1 MSKDKKEHD
10 QILADAKVFRDE
22 AQSYWQDT
30 FDRGREDKEF
40 ITIKGSQ
47 WDKDAIAQRTKE
59 GKPTLEFNL
68 LQTFAS
74 QQINTMRQNRPQISV
89 IPVDDGADTEVA
101 KILGG
106 LIKDTE
112 EASNA
117 EDANDQ
123 AAENAVKS
131 GLGFIRIITDYMDDK
146 SFNQEPRFIPIENP
160 EAVLFDPLSR
170 RLDGSDATKCLVA
183 EWVNKEQIEKQYGKD
198 AVDFEIDGVTEWHNQ
213 PDNTVLI
220 AEFFYKVDVEDELLL
235 LADGTTEY
243 KSVML
248 EQWDELDL
256 QEFVEDS
263 RPSKRTE
270 VRWAKLSGCQVLET
284 GVFPS
289 KYIPIVPVYGAV
301 TWIGNERHVFSL
313 IHFAKDPQ
321 RLFNYWKS
329 AEAHILQKNQDDIL
343 AIDHQ
348 AIAGFEDEWLNPGKY
363 GASRYHSKSEDGQ
376 PLPPPQ
382 RIGSAQPPTGILNAS
397 VTAQQLISD
406 TLNMHAPQMGQ
417 DINGQSGKA
426 IGLLQRQADTAH
438 FHFQDN
444 LNKSLRQCGRILIDL
459 YPKLYDTPMVRRI
472 IGTDGEEEMVKL
484 NAEPQTP
491 DERQKAIDGI
501 LNNLSIGRYD
511 VRIDTGPS
519 FNTQREQ
526 SFQLMMQ
533 LFQFAPDLM
542 SVAGDL
548 AIKDSPLLNSKDI
561 AERLKKRMDPA
572 LLDDDKNSMH
582 PAVKAQMTQMQQQ
595 MQMLQQQLQQA
606 QAELNDK
613 NADREVEIIKAQ
625 ITADSRIQ
633 EAQINNSGRADVEE
647 LRGVVELLKQ
657 QVDMSQV
664 PPEWLQQGEDDQSYN
679 QDSQTRGFEPPP
691 DPAPQSFEDP
701 AIEQGFLMPEQ
712 SAQPSFAPEIDQIGE
727 SALIDN
733 GMNMMPNGD
742 GQNDV

>member
-1 MSKDKKEHD
+1 MNKDNKEHA
-10 QILADAKVFRDE
+10 QILADAKAFRDE

-40 ITIKGSQ
+40 ITIKGAQ
-47 WDKDAIAQRTKE
+47 WDKDAIAARIAAD
-59 GKPTLEFNL
+59 KPTLEFNL
-68 LQTFAS
+68 LGTFAT

-89 IPVDDGADTEVA
+89 IPVDDGADNEVA

-123 AAENAVKS
+123 AAENAVKG
-131 GLGFIRIITDYMDDK
+131 GLGFIRIITDYVDDK
-146 SFNQEPRFIPIENP
+146 SFNQEPRFVPIENP

-183 EWVNKEQIEKQYGKD
+183 EWVDKTQIEEQYGKD
-198 AVDFEIDGVTEWHNQ
+198 ASDFDVDGASEWHNQ

-220 AEFFYKVDVEDELLL
+220 AEYFYKVDVQDELLL
-235 LADGTTEY
+235 LNDGTTEY
-243 KSVML
+243 KSVLL

-256 QEFVEDS
+256 EQIVEDS

-270 VRWAKLSGCQVLET
+270 VRWAKLSGCKVLET

-289 KYIPIVPVYGAV
+289 KYIPIIPVYGAV
-301 TWIGNERHVFSL
+301 TWIGNERHIFSL

-321 RLFNYWKS
+321 KLFNYWKS
-329 AEAHILQKNQDDIL
+329 AEAHILQKNQDDML
-343 AIDHQ
+343 VA
-348 AIAGFEDEWLNPGKY
+348 AAEGVAGYEDQWQSPSKHAAVYYNHKDESGNPI
-363 GASRYHSKSEDGQ
+363 
-376 PLPPPQ
+376 PMPQ
-382 RIGSAQPPTGILNAS
+382 RIGSAQPPTGILNA
-397 VTAQQLISD
+397 TATSQQLISD

-417 DINGQSGKA
+417 QINNQSGKA
-426 IGLLQRQADTAH
+426 ISLLQGQGDTAH

-472 IGTDGEEEMVKL
+472 IGADGEEEMVKL
-484 NAEPQTP
+484 NAQPQTP
-491 DERQKAIDGI
+491 DEQQKAINGI

-533 LFQFAPDLM
+533 VAQFAPGVM
-542 SVAGDL
+542 QSAGDL
-548 AIKDSPLLNSKDI
+548 ILKDSPLINAKEI
-561 AERLKKRMDPA
+561 ANRIKKTMLPQLLEDDP
-572 LLDDDKNSMH
+572 SVP
-582 PAVKAQMTQMQQQ
+582 PAVRAQVSQMQNQMQQQ
-595 MQMLQQQLQQA
+595 QQQMQEMMKQLQ
-606 QAELNDK
+606 DK
-613 NADREVEIIKAQ
+613 QADRDVEIMKAQ
-625 ITADSRIQ
+625 IAAESRVQ
-633 EAQINNSGRADVEE
+633 EAQINNSGRTDVEE

-664 PPEWLQQGEDDQSYN
+664 PPDWLQQGEDDQSYN
-679 QDSQTRGFEPPP
+679 QNPQTGGFEPPP
-691 DPAPQSFEDP
+691 DPSQQPFQDP
-701 AIEQGFLMPEQ
+701 ATEQGFLMPEQ
-712 SAQPSFAPEIDQIGE
+712 MAQPNFAPEPDQFGE
-727 SALIDN
+727 SAPIEN

-742 GQNDV
+742 GNDV